1 MEIRRL
7 TENDAAALWH
17 FRLHA
22 LESEPSAFGEAPEE
36 HRQSTVA
43 QLAQRLKSGGDS
55 NLIFGAFEDQ
65 ALIGMVGVYRLDRI
79 KRSHKAGI
87 WGMFVA
93 QQHRGT
99 GAGRLLL
106 DQAIRAAKAMPGIRS
121 VGLSVIVANETAR
134 RLYLSAGFRTYGLE
148 PHALNAA
155 GQYYDEEF
163 MVLDLLDGFTS
174 RQGARHPR

>member
-1 MEIRRL
+1 VEIRRL
-7 TENDAAALWH
+7 TEHDAEALWH

-36 HRQSTVA
+36 HRQSTIE

-55 NLIFGAFEDQ
+55 NLIFGAFEKSALKSP
-65 ALIGMVGVYRLDRI
+65 ALIGMVGVYRNDRI

-93 QQHRGT
+93 EQHRGS

-106 DQAIRAAKAMPGIRS
+106 DEAIRAAKAMPGVRS
-121 VGLSVIVANETAR
+121 VGLTVIVASPAAR
-134 RLYLSAGFRTYGLE
+134 RLYLGAGFRSYGLE
-148 PHALNAA
+148 PKALQAG
-155 GQYYDEEF
+155 GQYYDEEY
-163 MVLDLLDGFTS
+163 MVLEL
-174 RQGARHPR
+174 